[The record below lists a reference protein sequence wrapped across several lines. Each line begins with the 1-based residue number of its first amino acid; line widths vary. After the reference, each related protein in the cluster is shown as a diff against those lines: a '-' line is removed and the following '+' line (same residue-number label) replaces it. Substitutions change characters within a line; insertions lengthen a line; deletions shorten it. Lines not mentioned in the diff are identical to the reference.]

1 MVVYKTLLMYWFEW
15 IALGALV
22 ICLAGLAY
30 HVIRLIRLGIRD
42 DYSARAGSPAAGVA
56 YSFTGGMDPR
66 NKESAYL
73 NLPTYASGV
82 IFHIAV
88 FAAIVLFF
96 LFLAGVNPGQS
107 ARLIL
112 TVVAFSGAATG
123 IGMLVKRMTDKK
135 LRYLSNADDYISLL
149 LVIIFLILAGFT
161 LLFPVV
167 YPAFMLV
174 SALLLLYMPL
184 GKLRHAVYFF
194 AARIH
199 LGRFYGWRN
208 VWPPRKA

>member
-1 MVVYKTLLMYWFEW
+1 MYWFEW
-15 IALGALV
+15 IALVALA
-22 ICLAGLAY
+22 ICLAGLTH
-30 HVIRLIRLGIRD
+30 HVIRLIRLGVRD
-42 DYSARAGSPAAGVA
+42 DYSARSGSPVAGVA

-66 NKESAYL
+66 KKESAYL

-96 LFLAGVNPGQS
+96 LLLSGVNPGHS
-107 ARLIL
+107 VSLIL
-112 TVVAFSGAATG
+112 SFVAFSGAVTG
-123 IGMLVKRMTDKK
+123 IGMLTRRFADKK
-135 LRYLSNADDYISLL
+135 LRYISNADDHISLM
-149 LVIIFLILAGFT
+149 LVVLFLALAGFT
-161 LLFPVV
+161 LFFPAV
-167 YPAFMLV
+167 YPAFMLA

>member
-1 MVVYKTLLMYWFEW
+1 MVVYNIMLMYWFEW

-30 HVIRLIRLGIRD
+30 HVIRLIRLGVQD
-42 DYSARAGSPAAGVA
+42 DYSARAGSPSAGVF

-66 NKESAYL
+66 HKESAYL
-73 NLPTYASGV
+73 NLPVYVSGV

-88 FAAIVLFF
+88 FVAIVLFF
-96 LFLAGVNPGQS
+96 LFLSGVNPGQPAS
-107 ARLIL
+107 LIL
-112 TVVAFSGAATG
+112 SVIIFAGVVTG
-123 IGMLVKRMTDKK
+123 SGMLIKRLRDQK

-149 LVIIFLILAGFT
+149 LVIVFLILAGFS
-161 LLFPVV
+161 LLLPDA

-194 AARIH
+194 AARIQ

-208 VWPPRKA
+208 VWPPRKV

>member
-1 MVVYKTLLMYWFEW
+1 MYWFEW
-15 IALGALV
+15 IALVALA
-22 ICLAGLAY
+22 ICLAGLAQ

-42 DYSARAGSPAAGVA
+42 DYSARAGNPVAGVA

-73 NLPTYASGV
+73 NLPTYVSGV

-96 LFLAGVNPGQS
+96 LLLSGINPVQPVS
-107 ARLIL
+107 LIL
-112 TVVAFSGAATG
+112 SVVTFSGAVTG
-123 IGMLVKRMTDKK
+123 IGMLIKRVTNKK
-135 LRYLSNADDYISLL
+135 LRYLSNADDYISLM
-149 LVIIFLILAGFT
+149 LVIIFLTLAGFT

-167 YPAFMLV
+167 YPAFMLA